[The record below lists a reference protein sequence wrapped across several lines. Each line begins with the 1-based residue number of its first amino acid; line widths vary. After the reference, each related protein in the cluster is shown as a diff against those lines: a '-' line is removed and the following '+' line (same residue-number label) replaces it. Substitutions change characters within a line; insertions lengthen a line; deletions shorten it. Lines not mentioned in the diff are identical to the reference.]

1 MESHVQLPNTKLPL
15 DSARVLA
22 RVLDDLIR
30 IPGTRIGIGLDPILN
45 LIPIAGDAAGTAMS
59 AYLLVTAVR
68 MQVPKRVMARM
79 FVNISID
86 AIVGAVPVLGQAFD
100 FFWKANSKNLTLL
113 EKYSVTPD
121 HITLQS
127 GKVVGG
133 ALALVLALL
142 FVIIGFAGFLTYI
155 VIAWFSALLQKI

>member
-1 MESHVQLPNTKLPL
+1 MQTQTHQPNTKPPL
-15 DSARVLA
+15 DSARGLA

-45 LIPIAGDAAGTAMS
+45 LIPVAGDAAGTAMS

-68 MQVPKRVMARM
+68 MQVPKRVIARM

-86 AIVGAVPVLGQAFD
+86 AIVGAIPVLGQAFD
-100 FFWKANSKNLTLL
+100 FFWKANTKNLLLL
-113 EKYSVTPD
+113 EKYAVTPD
-121 HITLQS
+121 YITLQS

-133 ALALVLALL
+133 VLAMVLILL
-142 FVIIGFAGFLTYI
+142 LVIVVLAGYLTYT
-155 VIAWFSALLQKI
+155 VFSWFSTLLQTI

>member
-1 MESHVQLPNTKLPL
+1 MESHVQPPNTKPPL
-15 DSARVLA
+15 DSARGLA

-30 IPGTRIGIGLDPILN
+30 IPGTRIGVGLDPILN

-68 MQVPKRVMARM
+68 MQVPKRVIARM

-86 AIVGAVPVLGQAFD
+86 AVVGAVPVLGQAFD
-100 FFWKANSKNLTLL
+100 FIWKANTKNLTLL
-113 EKYSVTPD
+113 EKYAVTPD
-121 HITLQS
+121 HTTLQS

-133 ALALVLALL
+133 VLVLVLALL
-142 FVIIGFAGFLTYI
+142 LVIVGIAGFLTYS
-155 VIAWFSALLQKI
+155 VFSWFSALLQTI